1 MAFIITTYNKY
12 NQWDRAHS
20 RYTFE
25 INGQQYAIME
35 VGLEW
40 GLPQLPFSIDK
51 NDNPNSYH
59 LYDTYNSALEFVK
72 HMRHLNK

>member
-40 GLPQLPFSIDK
+40 GQPQLQLSIEKD
-51 NDNPNSYH
+51 DNPGAYR
-59 LYDTYNSALEFVK
+59 LYSTYNDALQFVK
-72 HMRHLNK
+72 HIRHLNK